1 MPSAHADPTNA
12 PNVEPF
18 PITCDGITYMVNVPG
33 RGEWAPAL
41 VTTSNQVLVPFSFD
55 ITITNLTTGETFQE
69 TVSKPPAR
77 PNRDHDLQLRA
88 DLHRPRDWGDIPA
101 RGDRGG
107 VEPTPRLVRRTRR

>member
-12 PNVEPF
+12 PNVEPV
-18 PITCDGITYMVNVPG
+18 PITCDGITYLVNVPG

-69 TVSKPPAR
+69 TVSKPPADQTATTTCSFEQTFTD
-77 PNRDHDLQLRA
+77 PETGETFQLVGIVA
-88 DLHRPRDWGDIPA
+88 VLSQPLG
-101 RGDRGG
+101 
-107 VEPTPRLVRRTRR
+107 